1 MRVWHCVIL
10 TIFTTQTISGSN
22 HKLWYN
28 PIISLHGFPDNAGG
42 IIPAVPKTFNGTY
55 LRVFFLVLS
64 NAFLQKISLKILKIE
79 VL

>member
-22 HKLWYN
+22 HKLWY
-28 PIISLHGFPDNAGG
+28 SLHGFPDNAGG
-42 IIPAVPKTFNGTY
+42 IIPAVPKTVYGTY
-55 LRVFFLVLS
+55 LRFFFVFTIARV
-64 NAFLQKISLKILKIE
+64 QKISLKIVETLG